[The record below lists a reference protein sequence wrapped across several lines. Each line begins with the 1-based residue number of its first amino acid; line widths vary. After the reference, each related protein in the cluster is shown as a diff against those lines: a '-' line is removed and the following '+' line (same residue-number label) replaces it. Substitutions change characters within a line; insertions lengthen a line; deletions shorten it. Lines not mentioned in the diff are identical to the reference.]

1 MDGRYKSHRHTCL
14 LFLLVWLLPGA
25 AGATA
30 LDGCFEAAAARYD
43 LSPKLL
49 RAIARA
55 ESAMDHAAQAVNRD
69 GSRDIG
75 LMQVNSWWLP
85 RLSGY
90 GITEASL
97 WDPCTNIQVGA
108 WILAGNVARYG
119 YTWEAVG
126 AYNAGTGTSE
136 TTQNRRVNYA
146 RRIYEH
152 LDCDAGGL
160 RCGAGDPSP
169 R

>member
-1 MDGRYKSHRHTCL
+1 
-14 LFLLVWLLPGA
+14 
-25 AGATA
+25 
-30 LDGCFEAAAARYD
+30 
-43 LSPKLL
+43 
-49 RAIARA
+49 
-55 ESAMDHAAQAVNRD
+55 
-69 GSRDIG
+69 RDIG

-152 LDCDAGGL
+152 LDCNAGGL